1 MFVPRKT
8 FQPSLTFLNKTVL
21 IHKCLSML
29 KSQTVTNTLA
39 YLSVIDENTFYGID
53 TSIDLGLEL
62 LESVLQPVSQVVR
75 GCLLLALVL
84 VKNYQNFFFLRR

>member
-1 MFVPRKT
+1 VFVSAEKSDRDKHS
-8 FQPSLTFLNKTVL
+8 SL
-21 IHKCLSML
+21 
-29 KSQTVTNTLA
+29 
-39 YLSVIDENTFYGID
+39 LSVIDENAFYVID

-62 LESVLQPVSQVVR
+62 LESVFQPVPQVVR